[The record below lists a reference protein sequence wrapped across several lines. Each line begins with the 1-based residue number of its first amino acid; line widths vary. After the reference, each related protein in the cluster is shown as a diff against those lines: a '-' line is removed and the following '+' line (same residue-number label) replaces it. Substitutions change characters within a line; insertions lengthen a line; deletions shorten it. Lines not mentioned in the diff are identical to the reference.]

1 MSQFQ
6 LFPQPSPV
14 GGGSKNPFRKVI
26 KKPDVKSQSSRPI
39 PLEDLKGSQT
49 EAVLLEI
56 IEDTNKV
63 QPPPK
68 AHVARKTPQ
77 WTPETKREPE
87 SESLYDA
94 TPRVGSAGRERSP
107 TPKTKPSLP
116 RVQVGS
122 HQKPPQP
129 SEPPAIPMKSIFPR
143 YDPKFLLSQQQ
154 YYPQSS
160 GSTPRTRHNPRGLT
174 LTPEPE
180 IDRVLGPK
188 TVPASVLNF
197 PTDVLEPL
205 EVHYSSAEELKG
217 LWDVANGQRPQNLMG
232 TFNLR
237 MHRTDHATFTFGDPQ
252 SPFYTMHTFSTDEL
266 SIARAHPMKPH
277 SSVSVMMLKL
287 EDRKRR
293 LPPNDGLVTLLFSRL
308 AAMLAIS
315 EAEEVAK
322 QHHLSSTEASKVE
335 GNALK
340 RAAAQESCR
349 LLWNNE
355 KRLYELQHP
364 SHCKQ
369 PPPALVGA
377 AGFGA
382 AGIPLSPVRSKYA
395 GILHISVSTPSS
407 GSQSRQPPTIIVT
420 TPLSPNALEAA
431 TQAATPRTST
441 LPLTDS
447 DEPLAS
453 LDLGT
458 MTLSI
463 SATAIIN
470 TIPSLYAIDSL
481 VAAMLAVATSDE
493 TTNPVLADMALYD
506 PKQESHHFSS
516 LSNPAGGG
524 VFTGELVATLAER
537 EDAKESDRLMAKIKS
552 STFKP
557 GTPTA
562 SNSNDKR
569 SFWSWRRPKPAKPK
583 SKSKQIMIEQFDL
596 EKYGRYGSSSSREG
610 QKLPGPTRGILR
622 LLFFG
627 LNIIVK
633 TLTVL
638 VKVVAWLLVS
648 ITRCVTSEKF

>member
-1 MSQFQ
+1 
-6 LFPQPSPV
+6 
-14 GGGSKNPFRKVI
+14 
-26 KKPDVKSQSSRPI
+26 
-39 PLEDLKGSQT
+39 
-49 EAVLLEI
+49 
-56 IEDTNKV
+56 
-63 QPPPK
+63 
-68 AHVARKTPQ
+68 
-77 WTPETKREPE
+77 
-87 SESLYDA
+87 
-94 TPRVGSAGRERSP
+94 
-107 TPKTKPSLP
+107 
-116 RVQVGS
+116 
-122 HQKPPQP
+122 
-129 SEPPAIPMKSIFPR
+129 
-143 YDPKFLLSQQQ
+143 
-154 YYPQSS
+154 
-160 GSTPRTRHNPRGLT
+160 
-174 LTPEPE
+174 
-180 IDRVLGPK
+180 
-188 TVPASVLNF
+188 
-197 PTDVLEPL
+197 
-205 EVHYSSAEELKG
+205 
-217 LWDVANGQRPQNLMG
+217 
-232 TFNLR
+232 
-237 MHRTDHATFTFGDPQ
+237 
-252 SPFYTMHTFSTDEL
+252 
-266 SIARAHPMKPH
+266 MKPN

-308 AAMLAIS
+308 AAMLAIG
-315 EAEEVAK
+315 EAEEIAK
-322 QHHLSSTEASKVE
+322 QHHLSSAEASKVE

-340 RAAAQESCR
+340 RAAAQESCS

-369 PPPALVGA
+369 QPPALVGA

-407 GSQSRQPPTIIVT
+407 DSKSRQPPTIIVT

-481 VAAMLAVATSDE
+481 VAAMLAVAASDE

-516 LSNPAGGG
+516 LSNPASGGM
-524 VFTGELVATLAER
+524 FTGKLVATLAER
-537 EDAKESDRLMAKIKS
+537 EDAEESNRLMSKIKS
-552 STFKP
+552 SKFKSD
-557 GTPTA
+557 TPTD
-562 SNSNDKR
+562 SNGSGKR
-569 SFWSWRRPKPAKPK
+569 SFWSWGRSKPEKPK
-583 SKSKQIMIEQFDL
+583 NKDKQIMIEQFDL

-627 LNIIVK
+627 LNMIVK
-633 TLTVL
+633 TLEVL
-638 VKVVAWLLVS
+638 VKILAWLLVS
-648 ITRCVTSEKF
+648 VTRCVTSEKF

>member
-6 LFPQPSPV
+6 LFPPPSRV
-14 GGGSKNPFRKVI
+14 GGGSKNPFRKGI
-26 KKPDVKSQSSRPI
+26 KKPAAKPQPSSPI

-49 EAVLLEI
+49 EAVLLQI

-63 QPPPK
+63 KPPPK
-68 AHVARKTPQ
+68 AHVPRETPLSI
-77 WTPETKREPE
+77 PETIREPE

-94 TPRVGSAGRERSP
+94 SPRIGTAERERSP

-116 RVQVGS
+116 RGQAS
-122 HQKPPQP
+122 RQKSPQP
-129 SEPPAIPMKSIFPR
+129 SEPEPPVIPMKSIFPR
-143 YDPKFLLSQQQ
+143 YDPNVPLSRQQ

-160 GSTPRTRHNPRGLT
+160 GSPPRTRPNLRGLT

-180 IDRVLGPK
+180 IDRALGPK

-197 PTDVLEPL
+197 PTDMLEPL
-205 EVHYSSAEELKG
+205 EVQYSSAAELKS
-217 LWDVANGQRPQNLMG
+217 LWEVANGQRLQNLMG

-266 SIARAHPMKPH
+266 SIARAHPMKPN

-308 AAMLAIS
+308 AAMLAIA
-315 EAEEVAK
+315 EAEELAK
-322 QHHLSSTEASKVE
+322 QHHLSSNEASEVE

-340 RAAAQESCR
+340 RAATQESCR

-355 KRLYELQHP
+355 KHLYELQHP

-369 PPPALVGA
+369 QPPALVGA

-395 GILHISVSTPSS
+395 GILHVTVSTPSS
-407 GSQSRQPPTIIVT
+407 DAKSRQPPTIIVT
-420 TPLSPNALEAA
+420 TPLSPNVMEAA
-431 TQAATPRTST
+431 NQAATPRTST

-481 VAAMLAVATSDE
+481 VAAMLAVAASDE
-493 TTNPVLADMALYD
+493 TTNPILANMALF
-506 PKQESHHFSS
+506 PF
-516 LSNPAGGG
+516 NPASGGM
-524 VFTGELVATLAER
+524 FTGKLVATLAER
-537 EDAKESDRLMAKIKS
+537 EDTEESNRLMAKIKS
-552 STFKP
+552 SKFVSD
-557 GTPTA
+557 TPTDNNP
-562 SNSNDKR
+562 SGKR
-569 SFWSWRRPKPAKPK
+569 SFWLWGRSQTAEPK
-583 SKSKQIMIEQFDL
+583 SKNKQIIIEQFDL

-627 LNIIVK
+627 LNLIVQ

-638 VKVVAWLLVS
+638 VKILAWLLVS
-648 ITRCVTSEKF
+648 VTRCVTSEKF

>member
-1 MSQFQ
+1 MDKGRKILWGHSICVCIGEHPDRL
-6 LFPQPSPV
+6 LFGQA
-14 GGGSKNPFRKVI
+14 
-26 KKPDVKSQSSRPI
+26 D
-39 PLEDLKGSQT
+39 
-49 EAVLLEI
+49 
-56 IEDTNKV
+56 
-63 QPPPK
+63 
-68 AHVARKTPQ
+68 
-77 WTPETKREPE
+77 
-87 SESLYDA
+87 
-94 TPRVGSAGRERSP
+94 GR
-107 TPKTKPSLP
+107 
-116 RVQVGS
+116 
-122 HQKPPQP
+122 
-129 SEPPAIPMKSIFPR
+129 
-143 YDPKFLLSQQQ
+143 
-154 YYPQSS
+154 
-160 GSTPRTRHNPRGLT
+160 
-174 LTPEPE
+174 
-180 IDRVLGPK
+180 
-188 TVPASVLNF
+188 
-197 PTDVLEPL
+197 
-205 EVHYSSAEELKG
+205 
-217 LWDVANGQRPQNLMG
+217 
-232 TFNLR
+232 
-237 MHRTDHATFTFGDPQ
+237 RTDHATFTFGDPQ

-266 SIARAHPMKPH
+266 SLARAHPMKPH

-407 GSQSRQPPTIIVT
+407 DSQSRQPPTIIVT

-481 VAAMLAVATSDE
+481 VAAMLAVAASDE

>member
-6 LFPQPSPV
+6 LFPPPSPV
-14 GGGSKNPFRKVI
+14 GGGSKNPFRKGI
-26 KKPDVKSQSSRPI
+26 KKPAAKPQSSSPI
-39 PLEDLKGSQT
+39 PLEDLKGSRT
-49 EAVLLEI
+49 EAVLLQI
-56 IEDTNKV
+56 IEDTKKV

-68 AHVARKTPQ
+68 AHVARETPLSI
-77 WTPETKREPE
+77 PETIREPE

-94 TPRVGSAGRERSP
+94 TPRIGTAERERSP

-116 RVQVGS
+116 QGQTDSRQMS
-122 HQKPPQP
+122 PQP
-129 SEPPAIPMKSIFPR
+129 SEPPMIPMKSIFPR
-143 YDPKFLLSQQQ
+143 YDPNFPLSQQH

-160 GSTPRTRHNPRGLT
+160 GSTPRTRHYPRGLT

-180 IDRVLGPK
+180 IDRALGPK

-197 PTDVLEPL
+197 PTDMLEPL
-205 EVHYSSAEELKG
+205 EVHYSSAAELKG
-217 LWDVANGQRPQNLMG
+217 LWEVANGQRPQNLIG

-237 MHRTDHATFTFGDPQ
+237 MHRTDHAIFTFGDPQ

-266 SIARAHPMKPH
+266 SIARAHPMKPN
-277 SSVSVMMLKL
+277 SNVSVMMLKL
-287 EDRKRR
+287 EEQKRR

-308 AAMLAIS
+308 AAMLAIG
-315 EAEEVAK
+315 EAEELAK
-322 QHHLSSTEASKVE
+322 QHGLSSTEASKVE

-355 KRLYELQHP
+355 KHLYELQHP

-369 PPPALVGA
+369 QPPALVGA

-395 GILHISVSTPSS
+395 GILHITVSTPSS
-407 GSQSRQPPTIIVT
+407 DAKSCQPPTIIVT
-420 TPLSPNALEAA
+420 TPLSANALEAA
-431 TQAATPRTST
+431 NQAATPRTST

-481 VAAMLAVATSDE
+481 VAAMLAVAASDE

-506 PKQESHHFSS
+506 PKQDSHHFSS
-516 LSNPAGGG
+516 LSNPASGGM
-524 VFTGELVATLAER
+524 FTGKLVATLAER
-537 EDAKESDRLMAKIKS
+537 EDAEESNRLMAKIKS
-552 STFKP
+552 SKFKSD
-557 GTPTA
+557 TPTD
-562 SNSNDKR
+562 SNGKR
-569 SFWSWRRPKPAKPK
+569 SFWSWGRSKTAKPK
-583 SKSKQIMIEQFDL
+583 SKNHKIMIEQFDL

-627 LNIIVK
+627 LNMIVK

-638 VKVVAWLLVS
+638 VKIVAWLLVS
-648 ITRCVTSEKF
+648 VTRCVTSEKF

>member
-6 LFPQPSPV
+6 LFPPPSPV
-14 GGGSKNPFRKVI
+14 GGGSKNPFRKGI
-26 KKPDVKSQSSRPI
+26 KKSAAKPQPSSPI

-49 EAVLLEI
+49 EAVLLQI

-68 AHVARKTPQ
+68 AHVPRETPLSI
-77 WTPETKREPE
+77 PEAIREPE

-94 TPRVGSAGRERSP
+94 TPRIGAAERERSP

-116 RVQVGS
+116 RVQAGS
-122 HQKPPQP
+122 RQKLPQP
-129 SEPPAIPMKSIFPR
+129 SEPEPPVIHMKSIFPR
-143 YDPKFLLSQQQ
+143 YDPNVPLSRQQ

-160 GSTPRTRHNPRGLT
+160 GSPPRTRPNLRGLT

-180 IDRVLGPK
+180 IDRALGPK

-197 PTDVLEPL
+197 PTDMLEPL
-205 EVHYSSAEELKG
+205 EVHYSSAAELKS
-217 LWDVANGQRPQNLMG
+217 LWEVANGQRLQNLMG

-237 MHRTDHATFTFGDPQ
+237 MHRTDHATFKFGDPQ
-252 SPFYTMHTFSTDEL
+252 SPFYTMHTFSTEEL
-266 SIARAHPMKPH
+266 SIARAHPMKPN

-308 AAMLAIS
+308 AAMLAIA
-315 EAEEVAK
+315 EAEELAK
-322 QHHLSSTEASKVE
+322 QHHLSSTEASEVE

-340 RAAAQESCR
+340 RAATQESCR

-355 KRLYELQHP
+355 KHLYELQHP

-369 PPPALVGA
+369 QPPALVGA

-395 GILHISVSTPSS
+395 GILHITVSTPSS
-407 GSQSRQPPTIIVT
+407 DAKSRQPPTIIVT
-420 TPLSPNALEAA
+420 TPLSPNVMEAA
-431 TQAATPRTST
+431 SQAATPRTST

-481 VAAMLAVATSDE
+481 VAAMLAVAASDE
-493 TTNPVLADMALYD
+493 TTNPILADMVLY
-506 PKQESHHFSS
+506 P
-516 LSNPAGGG
+516 SNPASGGM
-524 VFTGELVATLAER
+524 FTGKLVATLAER
-537 EDAKESDRLMAKIKS
+537 EDAEESNRLMSKIKS
-552 STFKP
+552 SKFMSD
-557 GTPTA
+557 TPTD
-562 SNSNDKR
+562 SSGSGSGKR
-569 SFWSWRRPKPAKPK
+569 SFWLWGRSNTANAKPK
-583 SKSKQIMIEQFDL
+583 SKNKQIVIEQFDL
-596 EKYGRYGSSSSREG
+596 EKYGRYGSGSSREG
-610 QKLPGPTRGILR
+610 QKLPGPTRGILW

-627 LNIIVK
+627 LKMIVQ

-638 VKVVAWLLVS
+638 VKILAWLLVS
-648 ITRCVTSEKF
+648 VTRCVTSEKF

>member
-6 LFPQPSPV
+6 LFPPPSPV
-14 GGGSKNPFRKVI
+14 GGGSKNPFRKGI
-26 KKPDVKSQSSRPI
+26 KKPAAKPQSSSPI
-39 PLEDLKGSQT
+39 PLEDLKGSRT
-49 EAVLLEI
+49 EAVLLQI
-56 IEDTNKV
+56 IEDTKKV

-68 AHVARKTPQ
+68 AHVARETPLSI
-77 WTPETKREPE
+77 PETIREPE

-94 TPRVGSAGRERSP
+94 TPRIGTAERERSP

-116 RVQVGS
+116 QGQTDSRQMS
-122 HQKPPQP
+122 PQP
-129 SEPPAIPMKSIFPR
+129 SEPPMIPMKSIFPR
-143 YDPKFLLSQQQ
+143 YDPNFPLSQQH

-160 GSTPRTRHNPRGLT
+160 GSTPRTRHYPRGLT

-180 IDRVLGPK
+180 IDRALGPK

-197 PTDVLEPL
+197 PTDMLEPL
-205 EVHYSSAEELKG
+205 EVHYSSAAELKG
-217 LWDVANGQRPQNLMG
+217 LWEVANGQRPQNLIG

-237 MHRTDHATFTFGDPQ
+237 MHRTDHAIFTFGDPQ

-266 SIARAHPMKPH
+266 SIARAHPMKPN
-277 SSVSVMMLKL
+277 SNVSVMMLKL
-287 EDRKRR
+287 EEQKRR

-308 AAMLAIS
+308 AAMLAIG
-315 EAEEVAK
+315 EAEELAK
-322 QHHLSSTEASKVE
+322 QHGLSSTEASKVE

-355 KRLYELQHP
+355 KHLYELQHP

-369 PPPALVGA
+369 QPPALVGA

-395 GILHISVSTPSS
+395 GILHITVSTPSS
-407 GSQSRQPPTIIVT
+407 DAKSCQPPTIIVT
-420 TPLSPNALEAA
+420 TPLSANALEAA
-431 TQAATPRTST
+431 NQAATPRTST

-481 VAAMLAVATSDE
+481 VAAMLAVAASDE

-506 PKQESHHFSS
+506 PKQDSHHFSS
-516 LSNPAGGG
+516 LSNPASGGM
-524 VFTGELVATLAER
+524 FTGKLVATLAER
-537 EDAKESDRLMAKIKS
+537 EDAEESNRLMAKIKS
-552 STFKP
+552 SKFKSD
-557 GTPTA
+557 TPTD
-562 SNSNDKR
+562 SNGKR
-569 SFWSWRRPKPAKPK
+569 SFWSWGRSKSAKPK
-583 SKSKQIMIEQFDL
+583 SKNHKIMIEQFDL

-627 LNIIVK
+627 LNMIVK

-638 VKVVAWLLVS
+638 VKIVAWLLVS
-648 ITRCVTSEKF
+648 VTRCVTSEKF